1 MNDADAFREQA
12 QRVAAGRL
20 RKARGLL
27 NAVAPEE
34 RVAIEEVAYAIAEG
48 VADRLIA
55 EARRNELVAV
65 ALGEAGPKRTVRAAP
80 SLLPGYS

>member
-1 MNDADAFREQA
+1 MTEADAFREQA

-27 NAVAPEE
+27 DAVAPEE
-34 RVAIEEVAYAIAEG
+34 RVAIEEVAYAVAEG

-65 ALGEAGPKRTVRAAP
+65 ALGAARPKRTAPAAP
-80 SLLPGYS
+80 